1 MMMSNGDIG
10 GYDCDNGDD
19 DDDNDDEAAMKQ
31 VKDDA
36 TQLTLVNPTD
46 PALSREQPAKRV
58 LASGLMMV
66 MMMLVADMKIK
77 MMMTT
82 MMMLVRVF
90 ASGLIMMVKRG
101 RKMLISKNA

>member
-1 MMMSNGDIG
+1 MSNGDIG

-58 LASGLMMV
+58 LASGLMMRMMIMV
-66 MMMLVADMKIK
+66 VVVMMMMMMLVVVV
-77 MMMTT
+77 MMM
-82 MMMLVRVF
+82 MRVH
-90 ASGLIMMVKRG
+90 
-101 RKMLISKNA
+101 